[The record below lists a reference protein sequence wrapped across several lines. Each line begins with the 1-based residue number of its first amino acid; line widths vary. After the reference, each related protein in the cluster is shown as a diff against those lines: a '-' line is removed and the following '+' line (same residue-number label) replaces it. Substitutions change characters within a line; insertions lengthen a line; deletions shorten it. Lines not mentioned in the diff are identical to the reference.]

1 MADLLIKG
9 MEMPTSCAKCPCG
22 DDESRYC
29 RVVNNYIPM
38 LGKPSW
44 CPLVEVPPHG
54 RLIDEDLLI
63 ADIRENSASYFADDF
78 ADEWTSKQPTVIEA
92 SEVEHES

>member
-1 MADLLIKG
+1 MADLFIKG
-9 MEMPTSCAKCPCG
+9 ISDVSAPHNIHITNVGLNGAKKDFSAWDSSVGCSY
-22 DDESRYC
+22 E
-29 RVVNNYIPM
+29 V
-38 LGKPSW
+38 
-44 CPLVEVPPHG
+44 VEVPTQHG